1 MPAGIPSSSG
11 TQVHRLTPP
20 RSILDA
26 AYRLGSRRLGLAV
39 TYHGLAER
47 TGDPERDLVPAHG
60 SALFEA
66 QVRYLRAHFRLVSA
80 SDLVDAASTRRR
92 GERFPVA
99 LTFDDDLRSH
109 SSLAM
114 PILRRLGAPAT
125 FFLCGASL
133 DGPHRFWWE
142 RLQCA
147 FDRGEGAGVRDI
159 VARHSTGEAPRDAS
173 FTIHQLAG
181 LVERLPPNDQDA
193 VSAELEALVGPDPL
207 DAGMRAAD
215 VTRLSGTGF
224 EIGFHTLRHRQLP
237 SLDDGELVQAMRE
250 GRDRLSSVAAR
261 ELRAVAYPHGK
272 AGPRVAAAARRAG
285 FDLGF
290 TTRWTAVGPETEPL
304 LLGRVDAPIDS
315 AGKLARRVVRTLLG

>member
-1 MPAGIPSSSG
+1 MSAETPSSSG
-11 TQVHRLTPP
+11 TQMRLPVRAP
-20 RSILDA
+20 AFLQA
-26 AYRLGSRRLGLAV
+26 AYRLGGRRAGLAV

-47 TGDPERDLVPAHG
+47 TGDPECELVPAHG

-66 QVRYLRAHFRLVSA
+66 QIQYLRSHFRLVSA
-80 SDLVDAASTRRR
+80 SHLVDAASTRRR

-99 LTFDDDLRSH
+99 LTFDDDLPSH
-109 SSLAM
+109 SNLAM

-142 RLQCA
+142 RVQCA

-159 VARHSTGEAPRDAS
+159 VGRHSTGEATQDAS
-173 FTIHQLAG
+173 VTIHQLAA
-181 LVERLPPNDQDA
+181 LVERLPPIDQDA
-193 VSAELEALVGPDPL
+193 VSAELEALVGPDPA

-215 VTRLSGTGF
+215 VIRLSGAGF

-237 SLDDGELVQAMRE
+237 SLDDAELARAMRE

-261 ELRAVAYPHGK
+261 ELPAVAYPHGK
-272 AGPRVAAAARRAG
+272 AGPRVAAAAREAG

-290 TTRWTAVGPETEPL
+290 TTSWTPVAPEAEPL
-304 LLGRVDAPIDS
+304 LLGRVDAPLDS
-315 AGKLARRVVRTLLG
+315 AGELARRVVSALLA

>member
-1 MPAGIPSSSG
+1 
-11 TQVHRLTPP
+11 V
-20 RSILDA
+20 DA
-26 AYRLGSRRLGLAV
+26 AYRLGSRRVGLAV

-47 TGDPERDLVPAHG
+47 TGDPERELVPAHG
-60 SALFEA
+60 SALFET
-66 QVRYLRAHFRLVSA
+66 QVRYLRAQFRLVSA
-80 SDLVDAASTRRR
+80 SHLVEAASIRRR

-109 SSLAM
+109 SSIAM

-142 RLQCA
+142 RMQCA

-159 VARHSTGEAPRDAS
+159 VARHSTGKSSRDAS

-181 LVERLPPNDQDA
+181 LVEGLPPNDQDA
-193 VSAELEALVGPDPL
+193 VSAELEALVGPDPP
-207 DAGMRAAD
+207 DAGMRAAE
-215 VTRLSGTGF
+215 VTRLSGAGF

-237 SLDDGELVQAMRE
+237 RLNDGELAKAMRE
-250 GRDRLSSVAAR
+250 GRDRISSVVVQ
-261 ELRAVAYPHGK
+261 ELRAIAYPHGK
-272 AGPRVAAAARRAG
+272 AGSRVAAAASNAG

-290 TTRWTAVGPETEPL
+290 TSSWTAVGPEAEPL
-304 LLGRVDAPIDS
+304 LLGRVEAPFGS
-315 AGKLARRVVRTLLG
+315 AGELARRVVRALLGRESPFPGAQSARSRSSL